1 MFILPVHFVASN
13 ESPEHSEICIDMSI
27 IFFNCKT
34 RAEELRGSV
43 TWKQRIQRQ
52 RPPRDLE
59 TSKVLELEP
68 ARASV

>member
-34 RAEELRGSV
+34 RAEEIRGSV
-43 TWKQRIQRQ
+43 TWKQIIQRQ
-52 RPPRDLE
+52 RPRDLE

-68 ARASV
+68 VRASV